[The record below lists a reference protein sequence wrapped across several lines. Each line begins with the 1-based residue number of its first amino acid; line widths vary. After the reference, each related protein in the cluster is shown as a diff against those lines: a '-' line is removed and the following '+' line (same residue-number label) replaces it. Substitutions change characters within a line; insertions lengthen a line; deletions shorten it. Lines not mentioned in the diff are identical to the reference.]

1 MGLRRETM
9 YQIKEIKMKCDQC
22 GEEKFYHNIDID
34 GCEYNQFVITICDMD
49 EPNFEGYCDCMRE

>member
-1 MGLRRETM
+1 M
-9 YQIKEIKMKCDQC
+9 YQIKEIKMQCDQC
-22 GEEKFYHNIDID
+22 GEEKTYHNIDID